1 MGQVP
6 RLLIIAN
13 AALLVLYPIAWVAPL
28 ARAGVLPIFG
38 LSEISVL
45 SGLRALW
52 PSDPL
57 LALLVALFALL
68 APAAKTL
75 ALLMIHLDRAPVWLL
90 GPVSALGRLAMADV
104 FLVAL
109 YITLVKGIGLGH
121 VESAWGLWL
130 FTFCT
135 LASLGLSSL
144 TKKIVNKK

>member
-1 MGQVP
+1 MT
-6 RLLIIAN
+6 RLLTIAN
-13 AALLVLYPIAWVAPL
+13 AALLLLYPIAWMAPL
-28 ARAGVLPIFG
+28 ARAGVLPFFG

-57 LALLVALFALL
+57 LALLVAVFALV
-68 APAAKTL
+68 APMAKTL
-75 ALLMIHLDRAPVWLL
+75 ALLMIHLERAPVWLL
-90 GPVSALGRLAMADV
+90 GPVSVLGRLAMADV

-109 YITLVKGIGLGH
+109 YITLAKGIGLGH

-135 LASLGLSSL
+135 LASLGISSL
-144 TKKIVNKK
+144 TKKIINKK